1 MFLRTPAP
9 RKDRPHPRQTAPHP
23 HPPLR
28 RTPPGTRVAACTKPT
43 ANRRTVMPEQ
53 KTIKRAQADKRA
65 GKASS
70 TQAGEF
76 VKEQID
82 KVRAGKHGVRS
93 ARQAIA
99 IGLSEA
105 RRAGVAVKSPKKGAT
120 SEATRKKAQK
130 DNAAGQ
136 RKSTAKKSAS
146 SESTAKR
153 SRAATNALKRES
165 TAGASRKALSK
176 QTKSAAANR

>member
-1 MFLRTPAP
+1 
-9 RKDRPHPRQTAPHP
+9 
-23 HPPLR
+23 
-28 RTPPGTRVAACTKPT
+28 
-43 ANRRTVMPEQ
+43 MPEQ

-176 QTKSAAANR
+176 QTKSAAAKRPAASRSAAAKKAAATKGASGRSAAAKKAAHTRASRAHH

>member
-1 MFLRTPAP
+1 
-9 RKDRPHPRQTAPHP
+9 
-23 HPPLR
+23 
-28 RTPPGTRVAACTKPT
+28 
-43 ANRRTVMPEQ
+43 MPEQ

-76 VKEQID
+76 IKEQVD

-105 RRAGVAVKSPKKGAT
+105 RRAGVAVKPPKKGDA
-120 SEATRKKAQK
+120 SEATRKKAAK

-136 RKSTAKKSAS
+136 HRSVAKNAAS
-146 SESTAKR
+146 SESAAKR
-153 SRAATNALKRES
+153 SRAASSALKRES
-165 TAGASRKALSK
+165 SAGASRKALSK
-176 QTKSAAANR
+176 QAKAAAAKRPAASRSAAAKKAAATKGASGRSAAAKKAAHTRATRAHH

>member
-1 MFLRTPAP
+1 MSPVRSDHGANPCCNHTPSSCQARALSPNFLKVRCAATSFP
-9 RKDRPHPRQTAPHP
+9 DLSPRQRQCSCERP
-23 HPPLR
+23 R
-28 RTPPGTRVAACTKPT
+28 RAKNAHMPVRQPSTRIRRCGERPPGTRVAACTKPT

-105 RRAGVAVKSPKKGAT
+105 RRAG
-120 SEATRKKAQK
+120 
-130 DNAAGQ
+130 
-136 RKSTAKKSAS
+136 
-146 SESTAKR
+146 
-153 SRAATNALKRES
+153 
-165 TAGASRKALSK
+165 
-176 QTKSAAANR
+176 